1 MPRAESPGENPMS
14 DGPAPVGPR
23 HAGGSTASLLGS
35 RRAALAALSTAAV
48 GAAGGLGAWLWDSG
62 TGGETSS
69 TPTGGPAPGEGGPL
83 SLPDSLKRTVAGGNE
98 GDAGDT
104 SPDPSAVGGGAS
116 GVNGA
121 DGAGGAN
128 GANGAQADGS
138 GTSGDAGQAA
148 ADQGGAGGSGQGA
161 ASGANSGEAP
171 ASSGSGSAPET
182 ATTDALDVYR
192 KAPGTADLEAASEL
206 APGLQL
212 RTSSAWHLARRASIA
227 ATAEIAA
234 DIESMGA
241 TAWIDKQLAPESIDD
256 TYAESLVSR
265 HYGWSQLSA
274 LEIKQVTG
282 DHSAKASPSV
292 INAALTRMRFGNR
305 VLAESVV
312 ELMADHVYVPIHGK
326 GEPFITEFDVLLRKH
341 ALGRYADFLYA
352 AVTSAALLRELD
364 NTAST
369 KDNPNENLGRELLE
383 LYTVGRDS
391 YSEDDVKV
399 STRILTGNGND
410 WSTMGYVYRP
420 EDHAVGSVDVL
431 GFSDANADASSGQ
444 DMLKRYVEHLC
455 HLRPTALRLAK
466 RIGRRYIADEPSD
479 AAVEAIAKAYLDNDT
494 SIAAAV
500 KAALTHPDFAA
511 SVGKKWRRPTEFY
524 MTIARA
530 AHAQVAVAHG
540 DVNAGDY
547 FNLGSYGWLIK
558 EAGHEPRMYGTV
570 DGYPDTAEYW
580 MSAGTTMAMWN
591 GAQNAVD
598 GDKKESGGTDWPTA
612 LSISAGQP
620 ALETARRISWH
631 LTGYAWTDAE
641 LSGVAEVLAGL
652 PVSGSA
658 ATWTVTDKNLIAFA
672 EHAVRLC
679 FCSPYA
685 FLR

>member
-1 MPRAESPGENPMS
+1 MS
-14 DGPAPVGPR
+14 DGPAPAGPR
-23 HAGGSTASLLGS
+23 HAGGGTASTVGS
-35 RRAALAALSTAAV
+35 RRVALAALSTAAV
-48 GAAGGLGAWLWDSG
+48 GAVGGLSALLWESG
-62 TGGETSS
+62 PGSS
-69 TPTGGPAPGEGGPL
+69 SSAAAMGGPASGEGGPL
-83 SLPDSLKRTVAGGNE
+83 ALPDALKRTVAGGDE

-104 SPDPSAVGGGAS
+104 SPDPSAAGSGTNDADGAS
-116 GVNGA
+116 GVR
-121 DGAGGAN
+121 GAGGARD
-128 GANGAQADGS
+128 GSGVSDDGAQAAS
-138 GTSGDAGQAA
+138 PAQAGT
-148 ADQGGAGGSGQGA
+148 GGAAQAGGTAQAGAGA
-161 ASGANSGEAP
+161 AGANSGEAP
-171 ASSGSGSAPET
+171 FSSGSGSAPET
-182 ATTDALDVYR
+182 AKTDALDVYR
-192 KAPGTADLEAASEL
+192 KAPGTADLEASSGL
-206 APGLQL
+206 APGLRL

-227 ATAEIAA
+227 ATAEIAS
-234 DIESMGA
+234 DIETMGA
-241 TAWIDKQLAPESIDD
+241 TAWIDRQLAPEGIDD

-265 HYGWSQLSA
+265 HYGWSRLSA
-274 LEIKQVTG
+274 LEIKRITG

-341 ALGRYADFLYA
+341 ALGRYADLLYA
-352 AVTSAALLRELD
+352 AVTNAALLRELD

-391 YSEDDVKV
+391 YSEEDVKA

-410 WSTMGYVYRP
+410 WTTMSYVYRP
-420 EDHAVGSVDVL
+420 EQHAVGSVDVL
-431 GFSDANADASSGQ
+431 GFSDANTDASAGQ
-444 DMLKRYVEHLC
+444 RMLKRYVEHLC

-466 RIGRRYIADEPSD
+466 RIARRYIADEPSD

-494 SIAAAV
+494 SIASAV

-511 SVGKKWRRPTEFY
+511 SVGRKWRRPTEFY

-530 AHAQVAVAHG
+530 AHARVAVAHG
-540 DVNAGDY
+540 DVNVGDY
-547 FNLGSYGWLIK
+547 FNLGTYGWLIK

-580 MSAGTTMAMWN
+580 MSAGITMALWN

-598 GDKKESGGTDWPTA
+598 GDKRESGRTDWPTA
-612 LSISAGQP
+612 LSIAAGQP
-620 ALETARRISWH
+620 ALETARRITWH
-631 LTGYAWTDAE
+631 LTGYAWADAE

-652 PVSGSA
+652 PGTGTA
-658 ATWTVTDKNLIAFA
+658 ATWTVTDKHLPAFA

-685 FLR
+685 LLR

>member
-1 MPRAESPGENPMS
+1 MS
-14 DGPAPVGPR
+14 DGPAPAGPR
-23 HAGGSTASLLGS
+23 HVGGSTARLLGS
-35 RRAALAALSTAAV
+35 RRVALSAAAV
-48 GAAGGLGAWLWDSG
+48 GAVGGLSALLRD
-62 TGGETSS
+62 GGPGGDAFS

-83 SLPDSLKRTVAGGNE
+83 ALPDCLMRTVAGGNE
-98 GDAGDT
+98 GDTGDT
-104 SPDPSAVGGGAS
+104 SPDSSAAGSGANGG
-116 GVNGA
+116 
-121 DGAGGAN
+121 DGAGGAQ
-128 GANGAQADGS
+128 GAGSAPDGSGVSDGGAQAPSTARG
-138 GTSGDAGQAA
+138 GT
-148 ADQGGAGGSGQGA
+148 GGADRGA
-161 ASGANSGEAP
+161 ASGANIGEAP
-171 ASSGSGSAPET
+171 ASSGSGSVPEM
-182 ATTDALDVYR
+182 AKTDALDVYR
-192 KAPGTADLEAASEL
+192 KAPGTVDLVACSEL

-227 ATAEIAA
+227 ATAEIVS

-241 TAWIDKQLAPESIDD
+241 TAWIEGQLAPEGIDD

-274 LEIKQVTG
+274 LEIKQITG

-369 KDNPNENLGRELLE
+369 KNNPNENLGRELLE

-410 WSTMGYVYRP
+410 WSTMGYAYRS

-431 GFSDANADASSGQ
+431 GFSDANTDASAGQ

-466 RIGRRYIADEPSD
+466 RIARRYIADEPSD

-494 SIAAAV
+494 SIASAV

-558 EAGHEPRMYGTV
+558 EAGHEPRMYGSV
-570 DGYPDTAEYW
+570 DGYPDTAEFW
-580 MSAGTTMAMWN
+580 MSAGTTMALWN

-598 GDKKESGGTDWPTA
+598 GDKKESGRTDWPTA
-612 LSISAGQP
+612 LSITAGQP

-631 LTGYAWTDAE
+631 LTGYAWTDTE

-652 PVSGSA
+652 PGTGSA
-658 ATWTVTDKNLIAFA
+658 ATWTVTDKNLTAFA